1 MAFYFNGDGYIVEAE
16 DRSIEAGKALHA
28 VNKAGGARKH
38 RVLLVD
44 DDLTT
49 RSILSDMLVK
59 NGYEA
64 SGVSSGE
71 EALTV
76 IGEVRPSVVLL
87 DLVMP
92 GIGGLEVCKKIRE
105 MTLDWRPSII
115 IVSGKKDKDSMVEAL
130 SSGADDFIVKPFD
143 ETELIA
149 RVRAHARI
157 SGFCKEVEEDKRNL
171 ELILEIS
178 NAVSASLNPVEVL
191 GTIVQQVASA
201 TEALRC
207 SIVLVS
213 KENDG
218 YVIATN
224 DNPDINDLKLDLTKY
239 PEILKVISTKS
250 PLVVEDIVNN
260 PLMSGVRDKIQGLR
274 DMSLLLVPIVI
285 ADEVLGTLFLRTRI
299 KEEGFSKKE
308 VDFCSIVANASFHA
322 IRNAKLFDDVIK
334 ERESLKLIAVTDA
347 LTTLYNHD
355 FFYTRLAE
363 EFDRAVRYRTGL
375 SLIMID
381 IDDFKQIND
390 HYGHRI
396 GDEVLKEVAAMLRK
410 GVRKTDIVAR
420 YGGEEFAV
428 VLPHTDLGG
437 ALEKAERLR
446 KLVGGNVYSGL
457 KGRHIT
463 MSFGVVSY
471 PELAVTNSGDF
482 VNHADDALYKA
493 KRGGKNCVKVGELHI
508 K

>member
-1 MAFYFNGDGYIVEAE
+1 MEAE
-16 DRSIEAGKALHA
+16 DRVRVEGKGTYAF
-28 VNKAGGARKH
+28 KKSGASHKH

-44 DDLTT
+44 DDQTT
-49 RSILSDMLVK
+49 RSMLADVLEE
-59 NGYEA
+59 NGYETA
-64 SGVSSGE
+64 GVSSGE
-71 EALTV
+71 RALA
-76 IGEVRPSVVLL
+76 IISEFRPSVVLL

-92 GIGGLEVCKKIRE
+92 GIDGLEVCKKIRE

-115 IVSGKKDKDSMVEAL
+115 IVSGKNDKDVMVEGLA
-130 SSGADDFIVKPFD
+130 SGADDFIAKSFD

-157 SGFCKEVEEDKRNL
+157 SGFCKEVEDDKRNL

-191 GTIVQQVASA
+191 RTIVQQVAAA
-201 TEALRC
+201 TDAIRC

-213 KENDG
+213 TDKDG

-239 PEILKVISTKS
+239 PEILKVVSTKS

-260 PLMSGVRDKIQGLR
+260 PLMAEVKNNIQELK

-299 KEEGFSKKE
+299 KEDGFTKKE
-308 VDFCSIVANASFHA
+308 VDFCRIVANASFHA
-322 IRNAKLFDDVIK
+322 IRNAKLFDDVIQ

-347 LTTLYNHD
+347 LTSLYNHD

-375 SLIMID
+375 SLIMMD

-390 HYGHRI
+390 QYGHRV
-396 GDEVLKEVAAMLRK
+396 GDDVLKEVAAMLRK

-446 KLVGGNVYSGL
+446 KLVAGNVYSGL
-457 KGRHIT
+457 KGRHLT

-471 PELAVTNSGDF
+471 PELAVANAGDF

-493 KRGGKNCVKVGELHI
+493 KRGGKNCVKVGELHTP
-508 K
+508 